1 LALSKAAQDH
11 EMDADLPLAQGTD
24 MLMPAQNPP
33 AAIQAPTQLGTGDV
47 NLLKRSAG
55 RVKRSGNDKDLA
67 TLAYND
73 DINHE

>member
-1 LALSKAAQDH
+1 
-11 EMDADLPLAQGTD
+11 

-67 TLAYND
+67 ALAYKE